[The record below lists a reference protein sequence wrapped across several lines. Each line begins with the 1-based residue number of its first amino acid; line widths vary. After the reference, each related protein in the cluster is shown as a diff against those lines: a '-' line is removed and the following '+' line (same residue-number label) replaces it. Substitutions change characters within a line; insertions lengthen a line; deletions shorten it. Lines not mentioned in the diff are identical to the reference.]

1 MTGFKNPALKQL
13 TDQQVRFAPPARRLE
28 QAEQARRLLSEI
40 EAEQALSVPV
50 RLFPGHRLPSRSPR
64 RLADRR
70 RRLAGDLREMIR
82 LLDDPVVT
90 LEEVSKRLN
99 VSTKTVRRWRKFGL
113 DGRIVLVHGKRQLGF
128 KQSVIDDFLLTNTD
142 RVERGGRFS
151 QMTDAEREDVL
162 RRAKR
167 LSRVH
172 GGTLTE
178 VSRRIAR
185 RLGRSVEAIRY
196 TIKNFDR
203 EHPDQ
208 ALFPN
213 LTGPLN
219 AESKQ
224 IIYNSFRRG
233 ITVDTLARQFQR
245 TRTSMY
251 RVINE
256 VRARRLLE
264 QPLDYIASPEFDDPA
279 LEAVI
284 LAPMPDAEDYEAK
297 RLSMHAPKD
306 VPPELAS
313 CYEYPLLTKDQEQHQ
328 FRKMNYLKHKAAKLR
343 DQMRKEGDEIE
354 IDPTRVRIQTLKE
367 IEDLQTEANA
377 VKEMLI
383 QANMRLVVNIA
394 KKHSAQAEN
403 FFELLSDGNMSLIR
417 AVEKFDYFRGFK
429 FSTYASWAIMK
440 NFARSI
446 PEDKHR
452 RERFITGHE
461 DVFDAAPD
469 SRTDEHEMLATQ
481 ERATHSVNRL
491 LEYLEPRERRDHPD
505 AGRHGRERQERHAG
519 GDRTQVR
526 HHQGARPPAERPGDE
541 QAAADR
547 QGEGLRRRVKKNS
560 PQRTRRA
567 RREDGESISFLLSA
581 LSAFSAVRIPPS
593 SIRSFPRPSAPPAP
607 RPAARRPPWRL
618 PC

>member
-1 MTGFKNPALKQL
+1 MTGFMHPALRQL

-28 QAEQARRLLSEI
+28 QADQARRLLGEI
-40 EAEQALSVPV
+40 EPGKQYPYQFVCFRVTGYRPDAQADL
-50 RLFPGHRLPSRSPR
+50 LIDG
-64 RLADRR
+64 AD
-70 RRLAGDLREMIR
+70 LAGDLREMVR

-90 LEEVSKRLN
+90 LDDVSKRLN

-113 DGRIVLVHGKRQLGF
+113 EGKLFLCQGKRQLGF
-128 KQSVIDDFLLTNTD
+128 KQSVVDDFLTTQAD

-151 QMTDAEREDVL
+151 QMTDAEREEVL

-167 LSRVH
+167 LSRVG

-178 VSRRIAR
+178 VSRRMAR
-185 RLGRSVEAIRY
+185 RLGRSVEAVRY

-219 AESKQ
+219 AEAKQ
-224 IIYNSFRRG
+224 IIYSSFRRG
-233 ITVDTLARQFQR
+233 IKVDTLAKKFQR

-256 VRARRLLE
+256 VRAQRLLE
-264 QPLDYIASPEFDDPA
+264 QPLDYIPSPEFDKPE
-279 LEAVI
+279 LEAAM
-284 LAPMPDAEDYEAK
+284 LAPMPDAEAYDAK
-297 RLSMHAPKD
+297 RRAMHAPKD

-313 CYEYPLLTKDQEQHQ
+313 CYEYPLLSKDQEQHQ
-328 FRKMNYLKHKAAKLR
+328 FRKMNFLKFKAAKLR
-343 DQMRKEGDEIE
+343 DQMRKEGGEADEV
-354 IDPTRVRIQTLKE
+354 DPTRVRIQTLKE
-367 IEDLQTEANA
+367 IEDLQHEASL

-383 QANMRLVVNIA
+383 NANLRLVVNIA
-394 KKHSAQAEN
+394 KKHSAQADN
-403 FFELLSDGNMSLIR
+403 FFELMSDGNMSLMR
-417 AVEKFDYFRGFK
+417 AVEKFDYYRGFK

-452 RERFITGHE
+452 RERFVTGHE

-469 SRTDEHEMLATQ
+469 NRTDEHEMLATQ

-491 LEYLEPRERRDHPD
+491 LDYLEPREREIIRMR
-505 AGRHGRERQERHAG
+505 AGMDENGKNVTLEEIGRKFGITKER
-519 GDRTQVR
+519 VR
-526 HHQGARPPAERPGDE
+526 QLNARAMSK
-541 QAAADR
+541 
-547 QGEGLRRRVKKNS
+547 LRAIAKEK
-560 PQRTRRA
+560 
-567 RREDGESISFLLSA
+567 DFDLS
-581 LSAFSAVRIPPS
+581 
-593 SIRSFPRPSAPPAP
+593 
-607 RPAARRPPWRL
+607 
-618 PC
+618 